1 MKSMSIVKG
10 DRVRVT
16 AGKDKGREGRVL
28 RTVPSE
34 KRVFVEAV
42 NIQKHHTRASQKN
55 PQGGIID
62 VEGPI
67 HVSNVMLVCPNCSQ
81 TTRIA
86 RVREEGVV
94 QRMCKKCE
102 KPIDK

>member
-1 MKSMSIVKG
+1 MNSLSIVKG

-28 RTVPSE
+28 RTEPPE
-34 KRVFVEAV
+34 ERVFVEGV
-42 NIQKHHTRASQKN
+42 NFQKHHTRASQKN

-67 HVSNVMLVCPNCSQ
+67 HVSNIMLLCPNCSQ
-81 TTRIA
+81 ATRIS
-86 RVREEGVV
+86 RVREDGVA
-94 QRMCKKCE
+94 QRVCKKCE

>member
-1 MKSMSIVKG
+1 MSIVKG

-28 RTVPSE
+28 RTVPADE
-34 KRVFVEAV
+34 RVFVESA

-81 TTRIA
+81 ATRIG

>member
-1 MKSMSIVKG
+1 MSIVKG

-34 KRVFVEAV
+34 ARVFVEAV

-81 TTRIA
+81 TTRVA
-86 RVREEGVV
+86 RVREDGVV
-94 QRMCKKCE
+94 QRTCKKCE

>member
-1 MKSMSIVKG
+1 MSIVKG

-16 AGKDKGREGRVL
+16 AGKDKGRDGRVL
-28 RTVPSE
+28 RTDPAKE
-34 KRVFVEAV
+34 RVYVEGL

-55 PQGGIID
+55 PTGGIVD

-67 HVSNVMLVCPNCSQ
+67 HVSNVMLLCPACSQ
-81 TTRIA
+81 PTRVG
-86 RVREEGVV
+86 RTREEGVV
-94 QRMCKKCE
+94 QRVCKKCE